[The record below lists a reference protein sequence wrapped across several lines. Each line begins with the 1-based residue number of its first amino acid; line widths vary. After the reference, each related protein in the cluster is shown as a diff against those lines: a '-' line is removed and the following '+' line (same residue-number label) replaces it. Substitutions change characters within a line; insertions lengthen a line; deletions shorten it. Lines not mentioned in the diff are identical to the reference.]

1 IYKLYLKQDLNVE
14 SGNDNIITHLS
25 SECHQLRGTCWSRHS
40 TQTSSC
46 SSAAFLFASAFF
58 NRVWSL
64 DIEDYSPCSQSEM
77 PDMGWI
83 NLVKCSFGMFERR
96 SLLPCGS

>member
-1 IYKLYLKQDLNVE
+1 L
-14 SGNDNIITHLS
+14 
-25 SECHQLRGTCWSRHS
+25 
-40 TQTSSC
+40 
-46 SSAAFLFASAFF
+46 FF

-96 SLLPCGS
+96 SLLPCGSCMVKYYDYGELPASCDCCSQSNSN